1 MRSKPY
7 DMPPLT
13 MLRAFEAASRR
24 GAFNEAASELNVT
37 PGAVSHQVKAL
48 EKWLGMPLFTR
59 GHRAVTLTDD
69 GERLFSVLRDS
80 FRDIAAITASLRS
93 QADTPR
99 VEIAATTAV
108 SSLWL
113 TPRIISF
120 WKDHESI
127 QINQQI
133 SDRLLQ
139 RPIHADLAIEYRLD
153 EPKEPEFI
161 RLFGDELV
169 PVCTPAMA
177 ERLKGASLEDLA
189 KESLINMDARNEN
202 WTTWAVWFDKMKYF
216 GPIGLARRVN
226 NYSIAIQLAQE
237 GAGLALG
244 WRKLTAPLLEQ
255 GRLVPLDD
263 HVCPAPGAF
272 YLIAPNADMSDAT
285 RVLYDWMVTH
295 HMS

>member
-24 GAFNEAASELNVT
+24 GAFNEAAAELNVT

-48 EKWLGMPLFTR
+48 EKWLGLALFTR
-59 GHRAVTLTDD
+59 GHRSVTLTDD
-69 GERLFSVLRDS
+69 GERLFAVLSHS
-80 FRDIAAITASLRS
+80 FRDIAAITASLRN
-93 QADTPR
+93 QADTPK
-99 VEIAATTAV
+99 VEIATTTAV

-120 WKDHESI
+120 WREYESI

-139 RPIHADLAIEYRLD
+139 RPIHADLAIEYRLV
-153 EPKEPEFI
+153 PPREPEHT

-169 PVCTPAMA
+169 PVCTPALA
-177 ERLKGASLEDLA
+177 DRLRGASLEEIA
-189 KESLINMDARNEN
+189 RQPLINMDARNEN
-202 WTTWAVWFDKMKYF
+202 WTTWAVWFDMMKYH
-216 GPIGLARRVN
+216 GPIAPARRVN

-255 GRLVPLDD
+255 GTLVPLDE
-263 HVCPAPGAF
+263 HSCAAPGAY
-272 YLIAPNADMSDAT
+272 YLIAANPDMPEAT
-285 RVLYDWMVTH
+285 RTLYDWMCARHV
-295 HMS
+295 S